1 MANFA
6 PKFKYII
13 NMSNKFDFLKSA
25 VGYMQE
31 KVSTFLEKYKLAD
44 QYDDITKYGTVDN
57 LKSPEAIIAYINK
70 IANNAIETVVSQ
82 TGKTQNEIYDAFCE
96 HYLSK

>member
-1 MANFA
+1 
-6 PKFKYII
+6 
-13 NMSNKFDFLKSA
+13 MSNKFDFLKPA

-31 KVSTFLEKYKLAD
+31 KVLAFLEKYKLAD
-44 QYDDITKYGTVDN
+44 QYDDITKDGTVDN

-70 IANNAIETVVSQ
+70 IANNAIETVVNQ